1 MTVSAVSLASM
12 MALAA
17 EVLNMV
23 LAGGLQT
30 ADAHKHTPAYTFFLA
45 NPWQILREPKTE
57 AFPFLGAK
65 GGGVIVKASFVGKIT
80 AQRPVNTAFLENKS
94 LAFEESKHIKHDK
107 LAEEL
112 QT

>member
-1 MTVSAVSLASM
+1 

-30 ADAHKHTPAYTFFLA
+30 ADARKHTPLYTFFLA
-45 NPWQILREPKTE
+45 NPWQILGEPKTE
-57 AFPFLGAK
+57 AFF
-65 GGGVIVKASFVGKIT
+65 GGGWMAIVKASFVGKIT

-94 LAFEESKHIKHDK
+94 PASEERKHIKHDK